1 MSKKTWKK
9 WTNEDDEYIVAA
21 QARGTKYSTMAKKL
35 GRTQTSLHQRVYSLR
50 KQGLIAPIQKAEQVS
65 ASDAR
70 HGKRWSDEE
79 HNTMVRLHESGW
91 THAAIGAEIG
101 RTPKAV
107 MDRLSNLK
115 QFADDVAPVQQV
127 DFDEVVKAVVAELK
141 PKMHDAL
148 DSFASMSQMRKHV
161 EDTMWQT
168 FESFRQTWEEE
179 TNYVTRKE
187 IIGLVRQEVDRAL
200 VRQKVRLA
208 THVEEPEA
216 KPTRAERRAERRA
229 ARKQARIDRLTQR
242 IQEMSE

>member
-1 MSKKTWKK
+1 MGRK
-9 WTNEDDEYIVAA
+9 WTEEEDEYVVAA
-21 QARGTKYSTMAKKL
+21 RTRGTKYSTMAKKL
-35 GRTQTSLHQRVYSLR
+35 GRSKPAVAQRASMLR
-50 KQGLIAPIQKAEQVS
+50 RQGLIEPVQKAEQVS
-65 ASDAR
+65 ATEVKR
-70 HGKRWSDEE
+70 GKRWSDEE

-229 ARKQARIDRLTQR
+229 AKKQAKIDRLTQR

>member
-1 MSKKTWKK
+1 MSKTWKK

-21 QARGTKYSTMAKKL
+21 TQRGTKYATMAKKL
-35 GRTQTSLHQRVYSLR
+35 GRTQTSVHQRVYSLR
-50 KQGLIAPIQKAEQVS
+50 KRGLIAPVQKVKRES
-65 ASDAR
+65 TTDTR

-91 THAAIGAEIG
+91 TYAAIGAEIG

-127 DFDEVVKAVVAELK
+127 DFDDVVKAVTDKLR
-141 PKMHDAL
+141 PTLHDAL
-148 DSFASMSQMRKHV
+148 DSFVSMSQMRRYV
-161 EDTMWQT
+161 ADTMWQT
-168 FESFRQTWEEE
+168 FESFRQTWDEE
-179 TNYVTRKE
+179 TDYITRKE
-187 IIGLVRQEVDRAL
+187 MLDHINKAVQQE
-200 VRQKVRLA
+200 VRLA

-229 ARKQARIDRLTQR
+229 AKKQAKIDRLTQR

>member
-1 MSKKTWKK
+1 MSRTWKK
-9 WTNEDDEYIVAA
+9 WTNEDDEYIAA
-21 QARGTKYSTMAKKL
+21 AKARGTKYSTMAKKL
-35 GRTQTSLHQRVYSLR
+35 GRTRAAVEQRVYNLR
-50 KQGLIAPIQKAEQVS
+50 KAGLIASVQEAEQVS
-65 ASDAR
+65 TSDTR

-91 THAAIGAEIG
+91 TYTAIGAEIG

-107 MDRLSNLK
+107 ADRLNNMK
-115 QFADDVAPVQQV
+115 QFGDGVAPAQQV
-127 DFDEVVKAVVAELK
+127 NFDDVVKAVVAELK

-229 ARKQARIDRLTQR
+229 AKKQAKIDRLTQR